1 MSLMSKKEI
10 FQGQTTTT
18 VTIANSIPAQSW
30 IHGDLSGPMLTT
42 TGQHKYVL
50 CIPCAFTK
58 YVLVTLIENKEQET
72 STKATFSQW
81 NCKFSLL
88 AQIHTNGGNSL

>member
-1 MSLMSKKEI
+1 MSTKEI
-10 FQGQTTTT
+10 ILGQTTTT
-18 VTIANSIPAQSW
+18 VTIADSRPAQSW
-30 IHGDLSGPMLTT
+30 IHDDLSGPMLTT

-58 YVLVTLIENKEQET
+58 YTLVTLIENKELET
-72 STKATFSQW
+72 ITKATFSQW
-81 NCKFSLL
+81 NCKLSLL